1 MLHFLWEIKILSCY
15 FQPLGRFSEFPLFP
29 PTIRVTVK
37 VSESQKN
44 AQFVPMLPA
53 PSQLL
58 TEGSREQ
65 SRERGSRTFC
75 NILSSNVIWIKSSFY
90 GSSQAALSKVTFQPR
105 FLKSTSQRNPWKV
118 KLIVT
123 LSIKQIRSRGTEFL
137 FQPVH
142 RNRTTWGGRKGEKK
156 GKEKEREVFSH
167 EDTKPAQQLLSYS
180 RAIGPGTCHQL
191 MLKFWQRYENIS
203 F

>member
-1 MLHFLWEIKILSCY
+1 MLS
-15 FQPLGRFSEFPLFP
+15 
-29 PTIRVTVK
+29 
-37 VSESQKN
+37 
-44 AQFVPMLPA
+44 A

-58 TEGSREQ
+58 TEASREQ
-65 SRERGSRTFC
+65 SREWGSRKFC

-142 RNRTTWGGRKGEKK
+142 RNRTTWGGRKGGKK

-167 EDTKPAQQLLSYS
+167 GNTKPAQQLLSHG

-191 MLKFWQRYENIS
+191 MLKFWQRYENI
-203 F
+203 

>member
-58 TEGSREQ
+58 TEASREQ

-123 LSIKQIRSRGTEFL
+123 LSIKQIRSRGTGFL

-142 RNRTTWGGRKGEKK
+142 RNRTTWGGKK
-156 GKEKEREVFSH
+156 GKEREREVFSH

-180 RAIGPGTCHQL
+180 WAIGPGTCHQL